1 MYQNLKKRLHKIR
14 LLFRK
19 YILKKKYDL
28 ICGINVELEDGCNLE
43 GHNLLA
49 DGTYIRNCDI
59 GFASYIGRESWIEN
73 SIIGRYTSIGPHVQT
88 IIGKHPTK
96 KFVSTHP
103 AFFSTQKQ
111 VGFSFVK
118 ENEYDE
124 FMNLDKK
131 GHSIRIGSDVWIGAN
146 AMIMEGVTIGDGSII
161 GAGALVNKDIP
172 DYAVAVGVPAKVI
185 RYRFDDK
192 QVNYLKEVLW
202 WEKDFDWIEKHA
214 DKFID
219 IDEFIKGLC

>member
-1 MYQNLKKRLHKIR
+1 MLNKIK
-14 LLFRK
+14 LLFSK
-19 YILKKKYDL
+19 CVLKKKYNL
-28 ICGINVELEDGCNLE
+28 ICGKRVEIGNDVHLE

-49 DGTYIRNCDI
+49 DGTYIRNCDM
-59 GFASYIGRESWIEN
+59 GFATYVGRESWIEN

-88 IIGKHPTK
+88 IIGSHPTK
-96 KFVSTHP
+96 KFVTTHP

-118 ENEYDE
+118 ENKYEE
-124 FMNLDKK
+124 FMDFDKK
-131 GHSIRIGSDVWIGAN
+131 GHSIRVGSDVWIGAN
-146 AMIMEGVTIGDGSII
+146 ALIMEGVTIGDGAII

-192 QVNYLKEVLW
+192 QVNRLKEVLW
-202 WEKDFDWIEKHA
+202 WEKDLDWIEKKA
-214 DKFID
+214 EDFGNSEIFFENVEKTV
-219 IDEFIKGLC
+219 